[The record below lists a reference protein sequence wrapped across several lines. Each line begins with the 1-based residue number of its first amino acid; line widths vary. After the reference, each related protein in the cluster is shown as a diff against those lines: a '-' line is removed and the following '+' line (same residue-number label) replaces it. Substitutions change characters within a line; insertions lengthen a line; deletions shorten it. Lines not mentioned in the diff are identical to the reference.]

1 MNFMNSKN
9 TLFTGLM
16 VGLSVT
22 TFAACGNPAAE
33 TIQKGVNGGEKAINK
48 ARDVQ
53 KTVDRT
59 KSTLEQQAKEAEGGT
74 KSP

>member
-1 MNFMNSKN
+1 MNSKN
-9 TLFTGLM
+9 TLFAGLM

-22 TFAACGNPAAE
+22 TFAACGNPATE
-33 TIQKGVNGGEKAINK
+33 TIQKGVDGGEKAINK

>member
-1 MNFMNSKN
+1 MNSKN
-9 TLFTGLM
+9 TLFAGLM
-16 VGLSVT
+16 VGLSVV
-22 TFAACGNPAAE
+22 TFNPAAE
-33 TIQKGVNGGEKAINK
+33 TIQKGVDGGEKAITK

-59 KSTLEQQAKEAEGGT
+59 KFTLEQQAKQAEGGT

>member
-1 MNFMNSKN
+1 MNSKN
-9 TLFTGLM
+9 ARFAGLM
-16 VGLSVT
+16 VSLAIVT
-22 TFAACGNPAAE
+22 LAACRNPAAD
-33 TIQKGVNGGEKAINK
+33 TIQKGVDGGGKAIDK

-53 KTVDRT
+53 KTVDQT